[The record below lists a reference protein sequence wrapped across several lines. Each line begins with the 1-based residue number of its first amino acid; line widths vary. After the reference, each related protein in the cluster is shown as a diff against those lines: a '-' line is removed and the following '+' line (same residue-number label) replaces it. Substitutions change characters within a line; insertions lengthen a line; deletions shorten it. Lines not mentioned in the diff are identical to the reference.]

1 MSAMKSVGNKLITAT
16 FFGNAF
22 TLIRVNIKR
31 YNQAGLVKSITI
43 EAPTLNSPSPLP
55 ALKLSQYFDSQYK
68 TKAIPK
74 YATTKQKF
82 LITNLVSSKTFSK
95 L

>member
-1 MSAMKSVGNKLITAT
+1 MNAIISVGNKLIIAT
-16 FFGNAF
+16 FFGKVF
-22 TLIRVNIKR
+22 TLIKVAIKR

-43 EAPTLNSPSPLP
+43 EAPSLNSPSPLP
-55 ALKLSQYFDSQYK
+55 ALKLSQYFDSQYN

-74 YATTKQKF
+74 YATAKQKY
-82 LITNLVSSKTFSK
+82 LIANLVSSKTISR